1 MVETGELAPGQKC
14 HCVSHVQMHLHRW
27 TQPPLPSLYPLKDK
41 TPVHTVY
48 QENSNKKFTQKESMT
63 TLWNKLYFLTLS
75 DNPRNK
81 TNFFFKNSCM

>member
-41 TPVHTVY
+41 HRY
-48 QENSNKKFTQKESMT
+48 TQFIK
-63 TLWNKLYFLTLS
+63 
-75 DNPRNK
+75 RIAI
-81 TNFFFKNSCM
+81 KNLHRKRA